1 MICKVCGHE
10 DDKYFSICPY
20 CGEETSSENENFDE
34 FDKGDLNAEN
44 INKISESEELHVQ
57 RYIPKVDVSH
67 YNTPLFK
74 RGIFLNIFGLEQ
86 IIFRIV
92 IIQIY

>member
-20 CGEETSSENENFDE
+20 CGEEISSEN
-34 FDKGDLNAEN
+34 GYLNAEN

-67 YNTPLFK
+67 YNTPVINDLPIEEP
-74 RGIFLNIFGLEQ
+74 RGFIKTVDGF
-86 IIFRIV
+86 IITRKIDNGDF
-92 IIQIY
+92 